1 MQELSFSTCTINE
14 MIGFM
19 FDGKTHPNWDEI
31 YLEYIDTSGIAI
43 TQEYELLLGIHNL
56 QTRLNAVPEYV
67 KVQTVCWY
75 NFRRLHP
82 VATERLAR
90 YGYKMPKTGDPI
102 PVLARIES
110 KEKRFHHDIKVK
122 EAQLEKLR
130 SSQKTGK
137 EGKESRREFIR
148 LLNHLGTKYRVD
160 RDKTTCEELALM
172 VKDMNDEALAQQME
186 SMSRGK

>member
-1 MQELSFSTCTINE
+1 MTFATCTIND

-56 QTRLNAVPEYV
+56 QTRLTAIPEYV
-67 KVQTVCWY
+67 KVQTLSWY
-75 NFRRLHP
+75 NFRAYHP
-82 VATERLAR
+82 TATERLAK
-90 YGYKMPKTGDPI
+90 YGYKMPRTGDPI
-102 PVLARIES
+102 PFLSKIAV
-110 KEKRFHHDIKVK
+110 KEKRFHHELKVK

-130 SSQKTGK
+130 SSQKVGK
-137 EGKESRREFIR
+137 EGKEARREFIR
-148 LLNHLGTKYRVD
+148 LLNHLGTKYRLD

-172 VKDMNDEALAQQME
+172 VKDMNDEAIAEQM
-186 SMSRGK
+186 SNIAKGK